1 MWISLYYV
9 KTVHCQHNLALHLQV
24 QKYLKVFHLVLYNK
38 IFEEPSVYQVQ
49 IQTKT
54 LHYGPLKESHF
65 QHNAS
70 TGILMN
76 YCPDNDRGSNSA
88 AAAALNLFRPVIKS
102 WISYGAPSEPRPSLP
117 WYPSCSLY
125 IIALCIEHSF
135 YQASIHN
142 LISNLP
148 QATLNWMAHFKI
160 MFHHTINNGEYLP
173 EKLEKPLCWK
183 WPLTPVMTCLI

>member
-1 MWISLYYV
+1 MPVTKKKKLCSEVQIWFGREHVPIFLVQVSICQYSTKFTFEVSSLYI
-9 KTVHCQHNLALHLQV
+9 AP
-24 QKYLKVFHLVLYNK
+24 
-38 IFEEPSVYQVQ
+38 EESR
-49 IQTKT
+49 
-54 LHYGPLKESHF
+54 F
-65 QHNAS
+65 QCNAS
-70 TGILMN
+70 LIMPMN
-76 YCPDNDRGSNSA
+76 YCPCNDWGSNSA
-88 AAAALNLFRPVIKS
+88 AAAALKLFRSVIKS
-102 WISYGAPSEPRPSLP
+102 WISYGASLKWAPTLP